1 MTRDDE
7 NGQKNHGAKHDERDE
22 FAAPVGLFPRMTRD
36 HGVRC
41 RSARALRPSGH
52 LFVHEEHPAAP
63 LWTWWDRRL
72 PNAYALLAR
81 LPDSG

>member
-1 MTRDDE
+1 MAF
-7 NGQKNHGAKHDERDE
+7 GAV
-22 FAAPVGLFPRMTRD
+22 PL
-36 HGVRC
+36 
-41 RSARALRPSGH
+41 ALRPSGH